1 MHGGSCSYILDQTLI
16 RMDIKAMRVGAKNLE
31 LVGSSNFQED
41 WIDGQIIQFSH
52 YILKDGFDHIIT
64 IQNSTVGVSWNMQ
77 QTCLVKSWVGR
88 FCITCNILLC
98 CSKKPRE
105 EEAVTKLLSTLMTLW
120 WSSGEQKIF
129 EQESRSKQLFFFGM
143 PKILCHKFVMPF
155 CSCEFV
161 L

>member
-1 MHGGSCSYILDQTLI
+1 
-16 RMDIKAMRVGAKNLE
+16 
-31 LVGSSNFQED
+31 
-41 WIDGQIIQFSH
+41 
-52 YILKDGFDHIIT
+52 
-64 IQNSTVGVSWNMQ
+64 VSWNMQ